1 MPNPDP
7 TPRFIEVNS
16 FRLTASELEDSGSS
30 EAAIKAEEDAITCFL
45 ANREVRPNTKR
56 VYERQLR
63 RFQRWLKGK
72 TWEQV
77 TEWDLTCYK
86 NYLKETPNRQR
97 SDESLSAA
105 TINQAIAAIQS
116 FFKWLSVKRY
126 IQYNPVL
133 TLEKV
138 KADPVEVKDL
148 EIRAVRSLEDALA
161 FRGQLEVRDRALL
174 EVFKHGLRA
183 EEVSGLNVGDYHNE
197 QLHIREAKWDSVGT
211 VPLSPQARQALDSY
225 LGWRLSRGM
234 DVSSEAPLFL
244 SQSRRNLGK
253 RLGYRAI
260 YNVIKDLAQNAGLE
274 DIHPHRLRHTFG
286 TQLIAEGM
294 NPEFAR
300 KLMRIKSPQVFER
313 YTKRGLEQRSKEAF
327 YEVIGRSQLG
337 LFGESE

>member
-1 MPNPDP
+1 MPIPDP
-7 TPRFIEVNS
+7 TPRLIEVKS
-16 FRLTASELEDSGSS
+16 SKVPASELGDSNSS
-30 EAAIKAEEDAITCFL
+30 EIAIKTQEDAVSCFL
-45 ANREVRPNTKR
+45 ADREVRPNTKR

-77 TEWDLTCYK
+77 TDWDLTCYK
-86 NYLKETPNRQR
+86 NYLKEAPNQQR
-97 SDESLSAA
+97 AGESLSPA

-138 KADPVEVKDL
+138 KADPIEVKDL
-148 EIRAVRSLEDALA
+148 EIRTVRSLEEALS

-174 EVFKHGLRA
+174 ETLKHGLRA

-197 QLHIREAKWDSVGT
+197 QLHIREAKWDSVGI
-211 VPLSPQARQALDSY
+211 VPLSPQARKALDSY

-244 SQSRRNLGK
+244 SQSHRNWGE

-313 YTKRGLEQRSKEAF
+313 YSKRGLEQRSKDAF
-327 YEVIGRSQLG
+327 YEIVGQSESG
-337 LFGESE
+337 LFSESE